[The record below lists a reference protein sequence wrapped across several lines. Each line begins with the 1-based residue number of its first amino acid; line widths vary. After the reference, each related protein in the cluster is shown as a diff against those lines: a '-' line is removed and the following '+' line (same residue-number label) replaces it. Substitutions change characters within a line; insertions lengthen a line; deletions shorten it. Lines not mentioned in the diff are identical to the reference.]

1 MKTTATVKVSLP
13 TDREIVITREFDVP
27 RRLVFEAMTK
37 PDLLS
42 RWLLGPPGWSM
53 VDCESDLKVGGA
65 FLHRWRHA
73 DGKEMAMRGVYREI
87 VTPERIVRTETF
99 DMGCDAQSGE
109 QLATVVLTEEGGKR
123 RSRSRCRTRRRRPA
137 TRRSPLGWNEGLP
150 RATTTLKGCCTRST
164 DGGSRLDRADR
175 GPAGEA
181 A

>member
-1 MKTTATVKVSLP
+1 MPL
-13 TDREIVITREFDVP
+13 

-42 RWLLGPPGWSM
+42 RGLLGPPGWSM

-73 DGKEMAMRGVYREI
+73 DGKEMAMGRRVPRNSSPRAYRTYRDIRHGMRPTVGPAARDRRPYRG
-87 VTPERIVRTETF
+87 
-99 DMGCDAQSGE
+99 
-109 QLATVVLTEEGGKR
+109 GGKTTLTLTVSYPSKEAR
-123 RSRSRCRTRRRRPA
+123 DA
-137 TRRSPLGWNEGLP
+137 TIASGWNEGSP
-150 RATTTLKGCCTRST
+150 RATTTSKGSCPPSHD
-164 DGGSRLDRADR
+164 DGFWLDRADR